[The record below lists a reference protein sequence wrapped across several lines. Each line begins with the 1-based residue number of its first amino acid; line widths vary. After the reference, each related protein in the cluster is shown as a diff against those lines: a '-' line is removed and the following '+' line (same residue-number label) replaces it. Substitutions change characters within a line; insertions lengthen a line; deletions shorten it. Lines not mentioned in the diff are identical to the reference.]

1 MTRPQHHWQ
10 DARLQKALEQAPD
23 AQAKP
28 AAATRDAILK
38 AAHDAVAPAP
48 TTPPPAPWWKRVLNA
63 LFGSSHMPWN
73 AAFATLLVAGF
84 IGLLWAINDPQQ
96 FLDEGDRRT
105 ASMPVPVNTLPAPV
119 PQQAP
124 QPVPQLAEPAA
135 VPDQAEQSRL
145 RQDADISP
153 SIEIITAE
161 PRVFSPPAH
170 DSISVAEAP
179 PIAQMPRPALES
191 APAVSISAEK
201 AEVEEKP
208 AQAMPQ
214 SPVVTASPRQPAPSD
229 RLSITED
236 TVSERLAAQRTPAP
250 ESSASFSQSIAL
262 PATGRDTSAVT
273 AAGTSASA
281 VRPETPAA
289 PAMQS
294 SPALTSAIGSD
305 RLASVPAARQQSVP
319 QQQSRYIDDRLA
331 SVAGSAVPSRSP
343 APMAATSPL
352 SSAQSAPSAPAAEPP
367 PAPDAMLRPAPA
379 TAASASASS
388 FPSRE
393 TADSAPLTVTLTG
406 RMLPS
411 TDARAAMN
419 QLLSQWTVVDIHRPG
434 NQTWLHIAKQ
444 QAPGLN
450 RLLEQTIA
458 AGQPLTIG
466 LSDAAEPVTVQL
478 HFYADQQPLGILSL
492 HTTFWQFSSDSTG
505 TNSQPIYGKLDTVHL
520 QQILDF
526 LSPLD

>member
-1 MTRPQHHWQ
+1 MTGPQHHWQ

-96 FLDEGDRRT
+96 FLDGNDHRT
-105 ASMPVPVNTLPAPV
+105 ASMPVPVNTLPAPI

-135 VPDQAEQSRL
+135 VPDQTEQSRL
-145 RQDADISP
+145 RQEADLSP
-153 SIEIITAE
+153 SMETTTAE

-179 PIAQMPRPALES
+179 PIAQIPRPALES
-191 APAVSISAEK
+191 APAASISAEK

-214 SPVVTASPRQPAPSD
+214 PPVVTASPRQPAPSD
-229 RLSITED
+229 HLSITED
-236 TVSERLAAQRTPAP
+236 TVSERLAAQRIPVP
-250 ESSASFSQSIAL
+250 ESSASSQAIAL

-281 VRPETPAA
+281 ARPEIPAA
-289 PAMQS
+289 PAMQP
-294 SPALTSAIGSD
+294 SPAPTSAMGSD

-319 QQQSRYIDDRLA
+319 QQQSRNTDDRLA
-331 SVAGSAVPSRSP
+331 TVAGSAVPSRSP
-343 APMAATSPL
+343 APIAATSPL
-352 SSAQSAPSAPAAEPP
+352 SGAQSASPAPAAEPP
-367 PAPDAMLRPAPA
+367 PAPDTMLHPAPA
-379 TAASASASS
+379 AVSAPG

-393 TADSAPLTVTLTG
+393 TADSVPSSATLTG
-406 RMLPS
+406 RISLS
-411 TDARAAMN
+411 IDARAAMN
-419 QLLSQWTVVDIHRPG
+419 QLLSQWTEIDIHRPG
-434 NQTWLHIAKQ
+434 NQTWVHIAKR
-444 QAPGLN
+444 QAPGLH
-450 RLLEQTIA
+450 RLLEQIIVSA
-458 AGQPLTIG
+458 QPLTIG
-466 LSDAAEPVTVQL
+466 FPDITEPVTVQL
-478 HFYADQQPLGILSL
+478 HFYEGWQQLGILSL
-492 HTTFWQFSSDSTG
+492 HATFWQFSPASTNA
-505 TNSQPIYGKLDTVHL
+505 NSQPIYGKLDTVHL
-520 QQILDF
+520 QQVLDF
-526 LSPLD
+526 LSPLN

>member
-1 MTRPQHHWQ
+1 MTGPQHHWQ

-23 AQAKP
+23 AQTKP

-38 AAHDAVAPAP
+38 AAHDAVTPAP

-96 FLDEGDRRT
+96 FLDENDHRT
-105 ASMPVPVNTLPAPV
+105 ASMPMPVNTLPAPV
-119 PQQAP
+119 PQPAP
-124 QPVPQLAEPAA
+124 QPVPQQAEPAA

-145 RQDADISP
+145 RQDANLSP

-170 DSISVAEAP
+170 DTLSVAEAP
-179 PIAQMPRPALES
+179 PIAHIPRPALES
-191 APAVSISAEK
+191 APAASISAEK

-214 SPVVTASPRQPAPSD
+214 PPVVTASPRQPAPSD

-236 TVSERLAAQRTPAP
+236 TVSEHLAAQRTPVPA
-250 ESSASFSQSIAL
+250 SSASFSQAITL
-262 PATGRDTSAVT
+262 PATGRDTSVVT

-281 VRPETPAA
+281 ARPETPAA
-289 PAMQS
+289 PAMQT
-294 SPALTSAIGSD
+294 SPTPTSAIGSD

-319 QQQSRYIDDRLA
+319 QQQSRHIDDRLA
-331 SVAGSAVPSRSP
+331 TVAGSAMPSRSP
-343 APMAATSPL
+343 APIAATSPP
-352 SSAQSAPSAPAAEPP
+352 SSAQSASSAPATEPP
-367 PAPDAMLRPAPA
+367 PALDAMLRPAPA
-379 TAASASASS
+379 AAASASG

-393 TADSAPLTVTLTG
+393 TADSAPSSATLTG
-406 RMLPS
+406 RILPS
-411 TDARAAMN
+411 TDTLATMN

-444 QAPGLN
+444 QAPELN

-466 LSDAAEPVTVQL
+466 LSDAAEPVAVQL
-478 HFYADQQPLGILSL
+478 HLYAGQQPLGTLSL
-492 HTTFWQFSSDSTG
+492 HTTFWQFSPDSTG

>member
-1 MTRPQHHWQ
+1 MTGPQHHWQ
-10 DARLQKALEQAPD
+10 DARLKKALEQAPD
-23 AQAKP
+23 AQARP

-48 TTPPPAPWWKRVLNA
+48 TTPPPAPWWKRALNA

-96 FLDEGDRRT
+96 FLDEDDRRT
-105 ASMPVPVNTLPAPV
+105 TSMPMPVNTLPAPI

-124 QPVPQLAEPAA
+124 QPVPQLAEPAV

-145 RQDADISP
+145 RQEADISP
-153 SIEIITAE
+153 SMEIITAE

-170 DSISVAEAP
+170 DTLSVAEAP
-179 PIAQMPRPALES
+179 PIAQIPRPALES
-191 APAVSISAEK
+191 APAASISAEK

-208 AQAMPQ
+208 TQAMPQ
-214 SPVVTASPRQPAPSD
+214 PPVVTASPRQPAPSD

-236 TVSERLAAQRTPAP
+236 TVSEHLAAQRTPVP

-262 PATGRDTSAVT
+262 PATGRDTSVVT

-281 VRPETPAA
+281 ARPETPAA
-289 PAMQS
+289 PAMQP
-294 SPALTSAIGSD
+294 SPTPTSAIGSD
-305 RLASVPAARQQSVP
+305 RLASVPAARQQLAP
-319 QQQSRYIDDRLA
+319 QQQSRHIDDRLA
-331 SVAGSAVPSRSP
+331 TVAGSAMPSRS

-367 PAPDAMLRPAPA
+367 PAPDAMLHPAPA
-379 TAASASASS
+379 AAASASG

-393 TADSAPLTVTLTG
+393 TADSAPSSATLTG

-411 TDARAAMN
+411 ADALSTMN

-444 QAPGLN
+444 QAPELN

-466 LSDAAEPVTVQL
+466 LSDATEPVAVQL
-478 HFYADQQPLGILSL
+478 HLYAGQQPLGILSL
-492 HTTFWQFSSDSTG
+492 HATFWQFSPASTNA
-505 TNSQPIYGKLDTVHL
+505 NSQPIYGKLDTVHL

>member
-1 MTRPQHHWQ
+1 MTGPQHHWQ
-10 DARLQKALEQAPD
+10 DARLKKALEQAPD

-48 TTPPPAPWWKRVLNA
+48 TTPPPAPWWKRALNA

-73 AAFATLLVAGF
+73 AAFATLLVASF

-96 FLDEGDRRT
+96 FLDEDDRRT
-105 ASMPVPVNTLPAPV
+105 ASMPVPVNTLPAPI

-124 QPVPQLAEPAA
+124 QQVPQLAEPAA

-145 RQDADISP
+145 RQDANLSP

-170 DSISVAEAP
+170 DTLSVAEAP
-179 PIAQMPRPALES
+179 SIAQIPRPALES
-191 APAVSISAEK
+191 APAASISAEK
-201 AEVEEKP
+201 TEVEEKP

-214 SPVVTASPRQPAPSD
+214 PPVVTASPRQPAPSD

-236 TVSERLAAQRTPAP
+236 TVSERFAAQTTPVPA
-250 ESSASFSQSIAL
+250 SSASFSQSIAL
-262 PATGRDTSAVT
+262 PATGRDTSVVT

-281 VRPETPAA
+281 ARPETPAA
-289 PAMQS
+289 PAMQP
-294 SPALTSAIGSD
+294 SPAPTSAMGAD

-319 QQQSRYIDDRLA
+319 QQQSRHIDDRFA
-331 SVAGSAVPSRSP
+331 TVAGSAVPSRSP
-343 APMAATSPL
+343 APMAATSLL
-352 SSAQSAPSAPAAEPP
+352 SSAQSASPAPAAEPP

-379 TAASASASS
+379 AAASASAL
-388 FPSRE
+388 PSRE
-393 TADSAPLTVTLTG
+393 TADSAPSSATLTG

-411 TDARAAMN
+411 ADARAAMN

-444 QAPGLN
+444 QAPELN

-466 LSDAAEPVTVQL
+466 LSDATEPVAVQL
-478 HFYADQQPLGILSL
+478 HLYAGQQPLGILSL
-492 HTTFWQFSSDSTG
+492 HATFWQFSPDPTG